1 MNKPRLIIAS
11 SLSATLTVIF
21 VTIIT
26 IVAELTPSF
35 KEFLKNLSGHH
46 WTSKSILSLVFYI
59 AAMILLYFVFRN
71 IDARKVSTHIAL
83 ATWTTVL
90 GILAL
95 LLFYTAHNFGWL

>member
-11 SLSATLTVIF
+11 SLSTTLTVIF

-26 IVAELTPSF
+26 VVAELTPSF
-35 KEFLKNLSGHH
+35 KDFLKNLSGHH
-46 WTSKSILSLVFYI
+46 WTSKSIISVAFYI
-59 AAMILLYFVFRN
+59 IVTVLLYLVSRN
-71 IDARKVSTHIAL
+71 IETRKIGAHIAL
-83 ATWTTVL
+83 ATWTALL

>member
-1 MNKPRLIIAS
+1 MNKPKLIIAS
-11 SLSATLTVIF
+11 SLSTTLTVIF

-35 KEFLKNLSGHH
+35 KDFLKSLSGHH
-46 WTSKSILSLVFYI
+46 WTTKSIMSVIFYI
-59 AAMILLYFVFRN
+59 AVTTLLYLVFRN
-71 IDARKVSTHIAL
+71 VDARKVATYIAL